1 VKQFISILFFLP
13 LLAQTFSMSFK
24 VAAYYINNTAY
35 VKNCVNKEK
44 PKLKCNGKCQLV
56 KQIQEEEKQSQETPL
71 RKTDN
76 RNEIFSSRS
85 YPPRCTITAL
95 FKSITHNSCY
105 PSGNAVGIAI
115 SIFHPP
121 E

>member
-1 VKQFISILFFLP
+1 
-13 LLAQTFSMSFK
+13 MSFK
-24 VAAYYINNTAY
+24 IAAFYINNTAY

-76 RNEIFSSRS
+76 RNEIFSSKS
-85 YPPRCTITAL
+85 YPPYCITTAA
-95 FKSITHNSCY
+95 FKSTTHISYY

-115 SIFHPP
+115 PIFHPP